1 MRDETRVRDTLG
13 RRIIL
18 LLLILILFSPKHAT
32 SQGDKGVEEWIRDLQ
47 DKNPVV
53 RWTAA
58 EELGRTRDGR
68 AVEPLIAA
76 LQDRDEGVRR
86 EVVRALGQIGDPR
99 ATQPLGEMLDDNNDL
114 VRTSALWALERIRD
128 DHAVGLII
136 SALKNT
142 NPLVRMNA
150 STSLGRIGEQ
160 KALGPLEE
168 VAATDQVSYVRVA
181 AQQARLQIRRK
192 VLQEIADRA
201 RKSVEEA
208 SPRERSPSSP
218 RERRPASDKKTQEL
232 IAQTKKVAERVQMSY
247 GLVLDNSKYDI
258 MELLDIEARM
268 KMRRPRDTIE
278 GVLGDLLTEQD
289 KERNR
294 HLFE

>member
-1 MRDETRVRDTLG
+1 MRDETRVRDTLA
-13 RRIIL
+13 RRITL
-18 LLLILILFSPKHAT
+18 LLLILVLFSPKHGS

-76 LQDRDEGVRR
+76 LQDGDEGVRR
-86 EVVRALGQIGDPR
+86 EVVRALGQIGNSR
-99 ATQPLGEMLDDNNDL
+99 ATEPLGEMLDDNDDL

-128 DHAVGLII
+128 ERAVELII
-136 SALKNT
+136 SALKNA

-150 STSLGRIGEQ
+150 STSLGRIGKQ

-168 VAATDQVSYVRVA
+168 VAATDQVSYVRLA

-192 VLQEIADRA
+192 ALQEIADRA
-201 RKSVEEA
+201 RDSVEEA
-208 SPRERSPSSP
+208 APRERTSPP

-247 GLVLDNSKYDI
+247 GLVLDYRQYDI

-268 KMRRPRDTIE
+268 KMRHPRDTIE
-278 GVLGDLLTEQD
+278 GVMGDLLTEQD